1 MKTLKN
7 FFVLLLIVGAGLNI
21 ASAQSTKSAKKAAKE
36 MAVKG
41 KINGQRYTFLAN
53 YMLPQ
58 RGSGKSL
65 TDNYDLRVTK
75 DSVIAFLPYYGRAY
89 YDVPYGGADGG
100 IKFTSTK
107 FSYEVKDKK
116 KGGWE
121 ITIKPNDVKN
131 TNRLLLNISTDG
143 YASLSVTSSNRD
155 FITFDGYIKE

>member
-7 FFVLLLIVGAGLNI
+7 FIVLLLIVGAGLNI
-21 ASAQSTKSAKKAAKE
+21 ASAQNTKSAKKAAKE